1 MSTCLTVLLCID
13 AVIWNL
19 VAVTWIV
26 EKLCLA
32 PLRNRLLKAQIEQLE
47 WDARVKS
54 REWSR

>member
-1 MSTCLTVLLCID
+1 MSALTVLLCID
-13 AVIWNL
+13 AVIWCL
-19 VAVTWIV
+19 VAVLCII
-26 EKLCLA
+26 EKLTLA

>member
-1 MSTCLTVLLCID
+1 MSALIVLLCID
-13 AVIWNL
+13 AVIWCL
-19 VAVTWIV
+19 VAVLWII
-26 EKLCLA
+26 EKLTLA